1 MSNRNAI
8 FKDITNQLKTKY
20 QIKESQARALAKQ
33 ALVENRDFGTIGK
46 SNFWLRISL
55 LDGTC
60 I

>member
-20 QIKESQARALAKQ
+20 QIKERQARALAKK